1 MLTHLSGLSCDKR
14 PLPSRT
20 PISLGEENSFK
31 LSPEPSWLICDSLQ
45 VGKKKPASQFKK
57 AGKLVGPLTTG
68 WDTFERTCSGPY
80 GVLLFHEFCNFNP
93 VLILDW
99 LY

>member
-1 MLTHLSGLSCDKR
+1 VLTHLSGLSCDQR

-45 VGKKKPASQFKK
+45 VGKKSQLLNLKKLAS
-57 AGKLVGPLTTG
+57 
-68 WDTFERTCSGPY
+68 
-80 GVLLFHEFCNFNP
+80 
-93 VLILDW
+93 
-99 LY
+99 

>member
-1 MLTHLSGLSCDKR
+1 MLTHLSGLSCDQR

-68 WDTFERTCSGPY
+68 GMPLRGPVPDLTECFY
-80 GVLLFHEFCNFNP
+80 FMNFCNFNP